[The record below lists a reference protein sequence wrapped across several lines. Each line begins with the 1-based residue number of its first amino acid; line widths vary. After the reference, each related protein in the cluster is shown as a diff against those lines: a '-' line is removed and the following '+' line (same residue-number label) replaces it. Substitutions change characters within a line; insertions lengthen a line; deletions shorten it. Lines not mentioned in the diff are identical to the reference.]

1 MTKLRAGILM
11 GALVA
16 GSVPAGAAAGD
27 ELRAELVGRFG
38 LTRAPLASDCAA
50 TPTRSKVVSGRPTG
64 AGLRSFATGE
74 LVRVAEVRAG
84 LLSGLEIELE
94 VVEPALVSWRDGPFE
109 VFDQRRCRIE
119 LDFEVPREV
128 RKDKT
133 RALAA
138 IAAVVETF
146 DDERAAKA
154 AGWNGRRVEPYPEG
168 WEETRREYEAWRVA
182 RRNEQVRAKTEEVLA
197 AADQVLRYMKNDADY
212 LASFGAGARA
222 RTSDSWSS
230 CEAMLAATFSA
241 SGSGGEDYAGWAD
254 GQKVAWAARLAR
266 ALQECYAE

>member
-1 MTKLRAGILM
+1 MRLRAGVLF
-11 GALVA
+11 
-16 GSVPAGAAAGD
+16 GSLLASAAPAQAAAGD

-38 LTRAPLASDCAA
+38 LPRAPLASDCEA

-64 AGLRSFATGE
+64 SGLRRFAAGE
-74 LVRVAEVRAG
+74 LVRVEEVRAG

-94 VVEPALVSWRDGPFE
+94 VVELALVSWRDGPFE

-119 LDFEVPREV
+119 LEFDVPREV
-128 RKDKT
+128 RKDRA

-138 IAAVVETF
+138 TAAVVETF
-146 DDERAAKA
+146 DDERAARA

-182 RRNEQVRAKTEEVLA
+182 RRNEQVREKTEEVLA

-230 CEAMLAATFSA
+230 CEAMLSASFSA

-254 GQKVAWAARLAR
+254 GQKLAWATRLSR
-266 ALQECYAE
+266 ALQDCYAE